1 MLRSCL
7 ITRSSAL
14 STHRSALASEEETTM
29 ARLLNRHSETAFK
42 MQRML
47 LVGLLSLVL
56 SSGAAMAQTG
66 RGGALRIGM
75 TAADIAYTA
84 GQPDQ
89 GFEGFRFV
97 GYPLYDALV
106 RWDLS
111 QGERLPDIVPGL
123 AESWEVDKNEA
134 LRWRFKLRRGVKFHD
149 GSDFNADAVVWNWDK
164 IRNKDAPQ
172 YDPKQAGEIAFRIT
186 VIKDYRKI
194 DDSTIEF
201 TTTRPSSF
209 VPFQVVYVLYSS
221 PTQWE
226 KVGRN
231 WGAFAQN
238 PSGTGPFKMTRF
250 LPRERAE
257 YEPNPEYWDKN
268 RIPKSD
274 KVILLPMPEVTTRL
288 AALRTGQ
295 VDWIEVPPPDAIP
308 VLRQSGF
315 QIFSRSYPHVW
326 PYSLNLKISPWNNK
340 LVRQAANYAIDR
352 EGICKSLLNDT
363 CTAATGVVYTGH
375 PWFGSPKQTY
385 TYDPQKAKDLMKQ
398 AGYDGKR
405 AKTSFLISTSG
416 SGQMLPLPMNEYVQ
430 ENLREVGIDVEL
442 IPIEWNALTALLRKG
457 FVDDQAQTGAMN
469 VSYNFVEPFSA
480 FVRFFHSASVPPRSL
495 NVMNFTN
502 PEADR
507 LIEAA
512 EASFDPKARDETLG
526 RLHEL
531 VMDEAPWI
539 FVVHDLNPRAMSPK
553 VKGFVQPQ
561 SWFVDL
567 ALPWVEK

>member
-1 MLRSCL
+1 MEGMGERCGG
-7 ITRSSAL
+7 IGR
-14 STHRSALASEEETTM
+14 RMVGGIM
-29 ARLLNRHSETAFK
+29 A
-42 MQRML
+42 
-47 LVGLLSLVL
+47 GLLSLALTWAV
-56 SSGAAMAQTG
+56 AAAQTG
-66 RGGALRIGM
+66 KGGVLRIGM

-111 QGERLPDIVPGL
+111 QGERLPDILPGL
-123 AESWEVDKNEA
+123 AESWEVDTDDVLK
-134 LRWRFKLRRGVKFHD
+134 WRFQLRRGVKFHD
-149 GSDFNADAVVWNWDK
+149 GSDFNADAVIWNWEK

-172 YDPKQAGEIAFRIT
+172 YDPKQAAEIAFRIT
-186 VIKDYRKI
+186 VIKDYRKL
-194 DDSTIEF
+194 DDYTVEF

-209 VPFQVVYVLYSS
+209 VPFQVVYVFYSS
-221 PTQWE
+221 PAQWE
-226 KVGRN
+226 KLGRD
-231 WGAFAQN
+231 WRAFAEK

-250 LPRERAE
+250 VPRERAE
-257 YEPNPEYWDKN
+257 YDPNPEYWDHN
-268 RIPKSD
+268 RIPKAD

-315 QIFSRSYPHVW
+315 QIFLRSYPHVW
-326 PYSLNLKISPWNNK
+326 PYSLNLKIAPWDNK

-352 EGICKSLLNDT
+352 EGICKALLNDT
-363 CTAATGVVYTGH
+363 CSPATGVVYPDH
-375 PWFGSPKQTY
+375 PWFGHPQQTY
-385 TYDPQKAKDLMKQ
+385 THDVKKAKELMKQ

-405 AKTSFLISTSG
+405 VKTSFLISTSG
-416 SGQMLPLPMNEYVQ
+416 SGQMLPLPMNEFVQ
-430 ENLREVGIDVEL
+430 ENLREIGIDVDL
-442 IPIEWNALTALLRKG
+442 VPIEWNALTAALRKG
-457 FVDDQAQTGAMN
+457 FVDEQAPRGAMN
-469 VSYNFVEPFSA
+469 VSFNFVEPFSA

-495 NVMNFTN
+495 NIMNYNN

-512 EASFDPKARDETLG
+512 EASFDPNRRDATLG
-526 RLHEL
+526 KLHEL
-531 VMDEAPWI
+531 VMDDAPWI
-539 FVVHDLNPRAMSPK
+539 FIVHDLNPRAMSPK

-567 ALPWVEK
+567 TSPWVEK

>member
-1 MLRSCL
+1 MV
-7 ITRSSAL
+7 
-14 STHRSALASEEETTM
+14 
-29 ARLLNRHSETAFK
+29 RLLNRHSDIALKT
-42 MQRML
+42 L
-47 LVGLLSLVL
+47 GTLVMGLLALVL
-56 SSGAAMAQTG
+56 SWDSAMAQTG
-66 RGGALRIGM
+66 RGGTLRIGM

-97 GYPLYDALV
+97 GYALYDALV

-123 AESWEVDKNEA
+123 AESWEVDQNDVLK
-134 LRWRFKLRRGVKFHD
+134 WRFKLRRGVKFHD
-149 GSDFNADAVVWNWDK
+149 GSDFNADAVMWNWDK

-186 VIKDYRKI
+186 VIKDYRKL
-194 DDSTIEF
+194 DDFTIEF

-221 PTQWE
+221 PAQWE

-257 YEPNPEYWDKN
+257 YEPHSAYWDKH
-268 RIPKSD
+268 RLPKSD

-308 VLRQSGF
+308 ALRQAGF
-315 QIFSRSYPHVW
+315 QILLRSYPHVW
-326 PYSLNLKISPWNNK
+326 PYSLNLKISPWDNK

-352 EGICKSLLNDT
+352 DGICKSLLNDT
-363 CTAATGVVYTGH
+363 CTPATGVVYPGH

-385 TYDPQKAKDLMKQ
+385 TYDPKKAKDLMKQ

-442 IPIEWNALTALLRKG
+442 IPVEWNALTALLRKG
-457 FVDDQAQTGAMN
+457 FVEDQTQTGAMN

-480 FVRFFHSASVPPRSL
+480 FVRFFHSASLPPRSL
-495 NVMNFTN
+495 NVMHYIN

-526 RLHEL
+526 KLHEL
-531 VMDEAPWI
+531 VMDEAPWL

-567 ALPWVEK
+567 TLPWVEK

>member
-1 MLRSCL
+1 MAGMLDRCQSVARKVAGVIIMGCL
-7 ITRSSAL
+7 GLMLMWTSA
-14 STHRSALASEEETTM
+14 
-29 ARLLNRHSETAFK
+29 
-42 MQRML
+42 
-47 LVGLLSLVL
+47 V
-56 SSGAAMAQTG
+56 AQTG
-66 RGGALRIGM
+66 RGGTLRIGM

-111 QGERLPDIVPGL
+111 QGERLPDIVPAL
-123 AESWEVDKNEA
+123 AESWEVDKDDVHK
-134 LRWRFKLRRGVKFHD
+134 WRFRLRRGVKFHD
-149 GSDFNADAVVWNWDK
+149 GSDFTADAVVWNWDK
-164 IRNKDAPQ
+164 IRKKEAPQ

-194 DDSTIEF
+194 DDYTVEF

-221 PTQWE
+221 PAQWE
-226 KVGRN
+226 KVGRD
-231 WGAFAQN
+231 WRAFAEK
-238 PSGTGPFKMTRF
+238 PSGTGSFKMTRF
-250 LPRERAE
+250 IPRERAE
-257 YEPNPEYWDKN
+257 YEPNTEYWDKN

-315 QIFSRSYPHVW
+315 QIFLRSYPHVW
-326 PYSLNLKISPWNNK
+326 PYSLNLKAPPWDNK

-352 EGICKSLLNDT
+352 EGLCKSLLNET
-363 CTAATGVVYTGH
+363 CTPAAGVVYPGH
-375 PWFGSPKQTY
+375 PWFGHPKQTY
-385 TYDPQKAKDLMKQ
+385 TYDPKKAKELMKQ

-430 ENLREVGIDVEL
+430 ENLREIGIDVDL
-442 IPIEWNALTALLRKG
+442 VPIEWNALTAALRKG
-457 FVDDQAQTGAMN
+457 FVDEQAQFGAMN
-469 VSYNFVEPFSA
+469 VSFNFVEPFSA

-495 NVMNFTN
+495 NIMNYIN

-512 EASFDPKARDETLG
+512 EASFDAKVRDDTLG
-526 RLHEL
+526 KLHEL

-539 FVVHDLNPRAMSPK
+539 FVVHDLNPRAMNPK
-553 VKGFVQPQ
+553 VKGFVQAQ

-567 ALPWVEK
+567 TLPWVEK